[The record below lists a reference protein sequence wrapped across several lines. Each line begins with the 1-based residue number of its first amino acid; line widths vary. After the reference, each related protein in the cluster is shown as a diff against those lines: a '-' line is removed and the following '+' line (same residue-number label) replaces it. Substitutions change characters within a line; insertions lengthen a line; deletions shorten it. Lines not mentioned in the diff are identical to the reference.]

1 MVKAMVTEKF
11 NMDIT
16 AVGTEDGKNTY
27 EIKRKWNDK
36 GKKVLVICLYPTI
49 SIDNLAKMDMSTMHL
64 LNHTKELGWGE
75 VTIVNLYSMVFDEKP
90 MAGQLGEDSSNMA
103 YIEEILERDDIKEY
117 DIVIAWG
124 SSLSTHRRTINLK
137 IDLISMLLDKGLADN
152 VKCITTENLDTRSEH
167 GTHPLY
173 LGLHFAR
180 EKWELQQFPLKN
192 ALNELERIIQPVVTV
207 EKPKK
212 GGKKNVSKVN
222 E

>member
-1 MVKAMVTEKF
+1 MITENF
-11 NMDIT
+11 NMQIT

-27 EIKRKWNDK
+27 EIHRKWQENQRK
-36 GKKVLVICLYPTI
+36 SLVICLYPTI
-49 SIDNLAKMDMSTMHL
+49 SIDNLGKLDLSTMHL
-64 LNHTKELGWGE
+64 LNHANEFGWGE
-75 VTIVNLYSMVFDEKP
+75 MTIVNLYSTVFEEKP
-90 MAGQLGEDSSNMA
+90 LVSQLDEDSSNIA
-103 YIEEILERDDIKEY
+103 YIEEILEREDIKEY

-180 EKWELQQFPLKN
+180 DKWELMSFPLKN
-192 ALNELERIIQPVVTV
+192 TLDELEKAIQPVTVV
-207 EKPKK
+207 EKTKK
-212 GGKKNVSKVN
+212 GGKKNVSKN
-222 E
+222 IE

>member
-1 MVKAMVTEKF
+1 MVTEKF
-11 NMDIT
+11 NMQIS
-16 AVGTEDGKNTY
+16 AVGSDDGKNTY
-27 EIKRKWNDK
+27 EIHRKWSDK
-36 GKKVLVICLYPTI
+36 GKKSLVICLYPTI
-49 SIDNLAKMDMSTMHL
+49 STDNLGKFDVSTMHL
-64 LNHTKELGWGE
+64 LNHANEFGWGE
-75 VTIVNLYSMVFDEKP
+75 MTIVNLYSMVFDEKP
-90 MAGQLGEDSSNMA
+90 LVSQLGEDSSNMA
-103 YIEEILERDDIKEY
+103 YIEEILEREDIKDY

-137 IDLISMLLDKGLADN
+137 IDLISMLIDKGLADN

-180 EKWELQQFPLKN
+180 DKWELHPFPLKN
-192 ALNELERIIQPVVTV
+192 ALNELEKIIQPVATV
-207 EKPKK
+207 EKSKK

>member
-1 MVKAMVTEKF
+1 MITENF
-11 NMDIT
+11 NMQIT

-27 EIKRKWNDK
+27 EIHRKWQENQRK
-36 GKKVLVICLYPTI
+36 SLVICLYPTI
-49 SIDNLAKMDMSTMHL
+49 SIDNLGKLDLSTMHL
-64 LNHTKELGWGE
+64 LNHANEFGWGE
-75 VTIVNLYSMVFDEKP
+75 MIIVNLYSTVFEEKP
-90 MAGQLGEDSSNMA
+90 LVSQLDEDSSNIA
-103 YIEEILERDDIKEY
+103 YIEEILEREDIKEY

-180 EKWELQQFPLKN
+180 DKWELMSFPLKN
-192 ALNELERIIQPVVTV
+192 TLDELEKAIQPVTVV
-207 EKPKK
+207 EKTKK
-212 GGKKNVSKVN
+212 GGKKNVSKN
-222 E
+222 IE

>member
-1 MVKAMVTEKF
+1 M
-11 NMDIT
+11 I
-16 AVGTEDGKNTY
+16 
-27 EIKRKWNDK
+27 
-36 GKKVLVICLYPTI
+36 
-49 SIDNLAKMDMSTMHL
+49 
-64 LNHTKELGWGE
+64 
-75 VTIVNLYSMVFDEKP
+75 IVNLYSTVFDEKP
-90 MAGQLGEDSSNMA
+90 LVSQLGEDSSNMA
-103 YIEEILERDDIKEY
+103 YIEDILEREDIKEY

-124 SSLSTHRRTINLK
+124 SSLSTHKRTINLK

-180 EKWELQQFPLKN
+180 DKWELKSFPLKN
-192 ALNELERIIQPVVTV
+192 ALNELEKTIQPVAIV

-212 GGKKNVSKVN
+212 GGKKNVSKTD

>member
-1 MVKAMVTEKF
+1 MITENF
-11 NMDIT
+11 NMQIT

-27 EIKRKWNDK
+27 EIRRKWNDK
-36 GKKVLVICLYPTI
+36 GKKALVICLYPTI
-49 SIDNLAKMDMSTMHL
+49 SIDNLCKSDLSTMHL
-64 LNHTKELGWGE
+64 LNHTNEFGWGE
-75 VTIVNLYSMVFDEKP
+75 MSIINLYSRVFDEKP
-90 MAGQLGEDSSNMA
+90 LVSQLGEDNSNIA
-103 YIEEILERDDIKEY
+103 YIEELLERDDIKEY

-137 IDLISMLLDKGLADN
+137 IDLISMLIDKGLADN

-180 EKWELQQFPLKN
+180 DKWELKSFPLKN
-192 ALNELERIIQPVVTV
+192 ALNELEKAIQPVVTV

-212 GGKKNVSKVN
+212 GGKKNVSKDN

>member
-1 MVKAMVTEKF
+1 MVKVMVTEKF
-11 NMDIT
+11 NMEIT

-27 EIKRKWNDK
+27 EIHRKWSDK
-36 GKKVLVICLYPTI
+36 GRKSLVICLYPTI

-103 YIEEILERDDIKEY
+103 YIEEILERGDIKEY

-192 ALNELERIIQPVVTV
+192 ALIELEKTIQPVATV

>member
-1 MVKAMVTEKF
+1 MITENF
-11 NMDIT
+11 NMQIM
-16 AVGTEDGKNTY
+16 AVGSEDGKNTY
-27 EIKRKWNDK
+27 EIRRKWNDK
-36 GKKVLVICLYPTI
+36 GKKSLVICLYPTI
-49 SIDNLAKMDMSTMHL
+49 SVDNLCKSDISTMHL
-64 LNHTKELGWGE
+64 LNHANDDFGWGE
-75 VTIVNLYSMVFDEKP
+75 MIIVNLYSTVFDEKP
-90 MAGQLGEDSSNMA
+90 LVSQLGEDSSNIA
-103 YIEEILERDDIKEY
+103 YIEDILEREDIKEY

-124 SSLSTHRRTINLK
+124 SSLSTHKRTINLK

-180 EKWELQQFPLKN
+180 DKWELNTFPLKN
-192 ALNELERIIQPVVTV
+192 ALNELEKTIQPVAIV

-212 GGKKNVSKVN
+212 GGKKNVSKTD

>member
-1 MVKAMVTEKF
+1 MQ
-11 NMDIT
+11 IT

-27 EIKRKWNDK
+27 EIRRKWSDK
-36 GKKVLVICLYPTI
+36 GKKALVICLYPTI
-49 SIDNLAKMDMSTMHL
+49 SIDNLCKSDISTMHL
-64 LNHTKELGWGE
+64 LNHANENFLWGE
-75 VTIVNLYSMVFDEKP
+75 MTLVNLYAKVFDEKP
-90 MAGQLGEDSSNMA
+90 LVSQLGEDNSNIA
-103 YIEEILERDDIKEY
+103 YIEELLERDDIKEY

-180 EKWELQQFPLKN
+180 DKWELQPFPLKN
-192 ALNELERIIQPVVTV
+192 ALYELEKTIQPVATV

-212 GGKKNVSKVN
+212 GGKKNVSKDN

>member
-1 MVKAMVTEKF
+1 M
-11 NMDIT
+11 
-16 AVGTEDGKNTY
+16 
-27 EIKRKWNDK
+27 RK
-36 GKKVLVICLYPTI
+36 Y
-49 SIDNLAKMDMSTMHL
+49 
-64 LNHTKELGWGE
+64 
-75 VTIVNLYSMVFDEKP
+75 FR
-90 MAGQLGEDSSNMA
+90 Q
-103 YIEEILERDDIKEY
+103 EILERGDIKEY

-124 SSLSTHRRTINLK
+124 SSLSTHRRTINRK